1 MLGAAVFGTDG
12 PATGEHVRAYQRC
25 GHTRL
30 VAVGSRPGD
39 AALAYAREAGAADAF
54 VSKDFEGVLQHPDV
68 ELISITAAPA
78 QRAEM
83 AIRAARAG
91 KHVCIE
97 APMARTLPDCR
108 AVQAAVAEAG
118 VRALVFFRLRA
129 HPALVAAADLAR
141 RGAVGTTGYVA
152 VNCWEGP
159 EPDETAAVCHAV
171 DALRWL
177 KGRDNAV
184 TEVFAYSGV
193 LLCRFANGTVGRAG
207 ALPGGAAFDLFGL
220 DVVGPEGAIRGD
232 ATTLRVWSRTL
243 FPGKNDGSVVAAD
256 TPGDPLGA
264 FAAAILAGGRAADP
278 GNLDDAVQTH
288 AIFFAARD
296 SAATGQAVALPDGAS

>member
-54 VSKDFEGVLQHPDV
+54 VSKDFEAVLQHPDV
-68 ELISITAAPA
+68 ELISITAAPE

-83 AIRAARAG
+83 AVRAARAG

-97 APMARTLPDCR
+97 APMATTLAECR

-118 VRALVFFRLRA
+118 VCGMVFFRLRA
-129 HPALVAAADLAR
+129 HPVLAAAGDLVDQ
-141 RGAVGTTGYVA
+141 GALGVPGYLA

-159 EPDETAAVCHAV
+159 EPDARAAAICDAA
-171 DALRWL
+171 DALCRL
-177 KGRDNAV
+177 RGRAGAMA
-184 TEVFAYSGV
+184 EVFAHSGV
-193 LLCRFANGTVGRAG
+193 LLCRFANGVAGRVG
-207 ALPGGAAFDLFGL
+207 
-220 DVVGPEGAIRGD
+220 
-232 ATTLRVWSRTL
+232 
-243 FPGKNDGSVVAAD
+243 
-256 TPGDPLGA
+256 
-264 FAAAILAGGRAADP
+264 
-278 GNLDDAVQTH
+278 
-288 AIFFAARD
+288 
-296 SAATGQAVALPDGAS
+296 